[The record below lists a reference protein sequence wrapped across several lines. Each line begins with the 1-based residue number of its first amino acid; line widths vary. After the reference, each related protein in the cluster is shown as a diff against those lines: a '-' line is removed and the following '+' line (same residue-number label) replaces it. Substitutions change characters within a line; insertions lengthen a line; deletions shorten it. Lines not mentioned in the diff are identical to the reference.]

1 MAKWPAEGSH
11 GIRGVETRTDRI
23 EETESGFPVEDSRH
37 LDIGDACPKRLTRE
51 PLLELPTNLEPSL
64 TSDII
69 QPFKDCTRDRAF
81 LRKIRILGI
90 ERLGRFDLGSGPL
103 ADDVRECGFAG
114 IPLGQVGM
122 LAGEAGDKGEAK
134 SVLHR
139 TPPFVTVNRTLRPV
153 VSFWPLA

>member
-1 MAKWPAEGSH
+1 MAKRPAEGAH
-11 GIRGVETRTDRI
+11 GLGRLEARADRI
-23 EETESGFPVEDSRH
+23 EELERGFPIEDPRH
-37 LDIGDACPKRLTRE
+37 LDIRDANPKRFPRE
-51 PLLELPTNLEPSL
+51 SFLELPADLEAGF